1 MPSFK
6 SRMFVFMLKHSHLLR
21 FQLKRRCNIDW
32 NTSMPQLRK
41 ETEKS
46 AGLLGK
52 MPKEI
57 EASPVKIGDVYA
69 EWIRSCNTTKDKV
82 ILYFHGGGYV
92 IGSCLAHRP
101 IVAKFV
107 QGSGVSALLFDYRL
121 APEHPFPAALDDA
134 LTAYQWL
141 LSEGISPSDIVFV
154 GDSAGGGLC
163 LATLLAIR
171 DKGIPLPAA
180 AVALSP
186 WTDLTNSGESLVTN
200 VEVDTL
206 TWKESWTIFSK
217 YYAGDNDP
225 RLPYIS
231 PLHGELR
238 ELPPILIYVGADEL
252 LRDDSTRF
260 TQKAKDA
267 GVDVTLKIGEGMF
280 HCYPAC
286 SPLFPEAKLAMEHI
300 CDFVRTHLGLTGNG

>member
-1 MPSFK
+1 MPSLK
-6 SRMFVFMLKHSHLLR
+6 SRMFLFALRHSHLLK
-21 FQLKRRCNIDW
+21 FQLRRRCTIDG
-32 NTSMPQLRK
+32 NTSIPQLRR

-52 MPKEI
+52 LPSQI
-57 EASPVKIGDVYA
+57 EVSPVEIGDLYA
-69 EWIRSCNTTKDKV
+69 EWIRPSDVTRDGV

-101 IVAKFV
+101 VVAKFV
-107 QGSGVSALLFDYRL
+107 QGSGVGALVFDYRL
-121 APEHPFPAALDDA
+121 APEHPFPAALDDSLA
-134 LTAYQWL
+134 AYQWL
-141 LSEGISPSDIVFV
+141 LAEGVLPSDIVFA

-163 LATLLAIR
+163 LAALIAIR
-171 DKGIPLPAA
+171 DKGLPLPAA

-186 WTDLTNSGESLVTN
+186 WTDLTNTGESLVTN
-200 VEVDTL
+200 AAVDTL
-206 TWKESWTIFSK
+206 TWKESWTVFSN

-231 PLHGELR
+231 PLYGELQ
-238 ELPPILIYVGADEL
+238 ELPPMLIYVGADEL

-260 TQKAKDA
+260 AQKAKDA
-267 GVDVTLKIGEGMF
+267 GVDVTLRVGEGMF

-286 SPLFPEAKLAMEHI
+286 SPLFPEAKQAMGHI
-300 CDFVRTHLGLTGNG
+300 CDFISSHTSA